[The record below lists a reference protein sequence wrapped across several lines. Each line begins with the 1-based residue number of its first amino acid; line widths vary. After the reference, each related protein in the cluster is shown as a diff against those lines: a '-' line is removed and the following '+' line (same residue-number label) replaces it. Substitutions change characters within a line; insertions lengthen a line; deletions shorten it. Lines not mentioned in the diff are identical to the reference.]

1 MRSMPVAVVAE
12 PFDQTGQ
19 GDQAHQPGQA
29 FLVNRAVI
37 VEDWAVVRR
46 GLQAI
51 LASAGIATEVMSA
64 TASEGFAA
72 LSGSV
77 AGLVVLG
84 SVADQTQRDSVVR
97 AVKLGRRVLVL
108 VGQADQHDIVELY
121 RAGALAVVPR
131 TASDRE
137 LATALQHVLA
147 GEAYVASALVDSLFS
162 VTTSVRPDA
171 RLRFPLTRRE
181 KSVLALLASGRSNRE
196 IAHELFIGAETVKT
210 HVANVFAKL
219 NVDSRSSAVRV
230 AIHHGLV

>member
-1 MRSMPVAVVAE
+1 MPAAILAE
-12 PFDQTGQ
+12 PVHQVHQ
-19 GDQAHQPGQA
+19 GDEAEQPGHA

-51 LASAGIATEVMSA
+51 LASAGVATEAMAA
-64 TASEGFAA
+64 TANEGFAA
-72 LSGSV
+72 LSGSD

-84 SVADQTQRDSVVR
+84 SVADQSQCDAVVR

-137 LATALQHVLA
+137 LATALQHVLD

-162 VTTSVRPDA
+162 LTASVRPES

-181 KSVLALLASGRSNRE
+181 KAVLVLLASGRSNRE

-210 HVANVFAKL
+210 HVANVYAKL
-219 NVDSRSSAVRV
+219 DVDSRPSAVRV